1 MRESKIIKEIMCIRE
16 RQAVAETEIK
26 GIKKDVGEVK
36 AFIIRLDEK
45 ITKNILNNKVS
56 SWVSRIIS
64 ISIVGALITK
74 LFSLW

>member
-1 MRESKIIKEIMCIRE
+1 MKENKLIKEIMCIRE

-26 GIKKDVGEVK
+26 GIKEAVGEIK
-36 AFIIRLDEK
+36 TSIICLDKK
-45 ITKNILNNKVS
+45 ITKNILNNKVG
-56 SWVSRIIS
+56 SWISRLIS